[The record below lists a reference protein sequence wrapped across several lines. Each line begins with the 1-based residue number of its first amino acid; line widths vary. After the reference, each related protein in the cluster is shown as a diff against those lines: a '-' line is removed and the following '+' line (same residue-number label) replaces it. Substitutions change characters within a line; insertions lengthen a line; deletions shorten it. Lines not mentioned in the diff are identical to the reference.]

1 MKRILLPTLVIV
13 AMAAAGCSPG
23 DKADQ
28 APVVRPVMAMTVGA
42 SDTAGGAV
50 YSGEVR
56 ARHEGDLGFR
66 VPGKIIARVVDVG
79 TSVRKGQVLARLD
92 PIDNQMNADASRAA
106 VAAAKTDLQ
115 FASAELDRY
124 KVLFEKNFIS
134 RTVLEQKSATYD
146 AAKSRLDQTESQA
159 GITRNQVGYTTL
171 VADQDGVI
179 TAVLAEAGQVVGA
192 GQPVMRLARP
202 EEKEVLISIP
212 ETRLAATRAAKEVAV
227 RLWANPEKIYRGQ
240 VREVAPSADAGTRTF
255 ATRVSILV
263 AGTDVALGMTANVLF
278 PEGQAVSSRST
289 ATNIVI
295 PLTALSREGD
305 KTAVWI
311 IDARN
316 NQVSLRSVAVKQYR
330 EDGIVIGSG
339 LAAGDMIAV
348 AGVHKLVA
356 GQTVRPVSAPA
367 AGLANAANTTPSSSA
382 NSKSAVPA
390 IEVVAK

>member
-1 MKRILLPTLVIV
+1 MNRALLPVLICV
-13 AMAAAGCSPG
+13 ALITAGCSSG
-23 DKADQ
+23 DKGDKT
-28 APVVRPVMAMTVGA
+28 PVVRPVMTMTVGA
-42 SDTAGGAV
+42 GDSSAGAV
-50 YSGEVR
+50 YSGEIR

-66 VPGKIIARVVDVG
+66 VPGKITARVVDVG
-79 TSVRKGQVLARLD
+79 TSVKKGQVLARLD
-92 PIDNQMNADASRAA
+92 PTDNQMNADASRAA

-124 KVLFEKNFIS
+124 KTLFEKNFVAK
-134 RTVLEQKSATYD
+134 TVLEQKSAIYD
-146 AAKSRLDQTESQA
+146 AAKSRLDQAESQA

-171 VADQDGVI
+171 VADQDSVI

-227 RLWANPEKIYRGQ
+227 RLWANPEKIYRGR

-255 ATRVSILV
+255 ATRISIV
-263 AGTDVALGMTANVLF
+263 GADANIALGMTANVLF
-278 PEGQAVSSRST
+278 PSGPATTGNAAGKSAT
-289 ATNIVI
+289 AGFVI

-311 IDARN
+311 IDAKSS
-316 NQVSLRSVAVKQYR
+316 QVSLLPVTVKQFR

-339 LAAGDMIAV
+339 LAAGDLIAV

-356 GQTVRPVSAPA
+356 GQTVRPVSAQAASTVAPVAAAKAAAPA
-367 AGLANAANTTPSSSA
+367 
-382 NSKSAVPA
+382 V
-390 IEVVAK
+390 EVVAK

>member
-1 MKRILLPTLVIV
+1 MNHALLPVLIGV
-13 AMAAAGCSPG
+13 ALIAAGCAPG
-23 DKADQ
+23 EKADKT
-28 APVVRPVMAMTVGA
+28 AVVRPVVAMTVGA
-42 SDTAGGAV
+42 SDAAGGAV

-56 ARHEGDLGFR
+56 ARREADLGFR

-79 TSVRKGQVLARLD
+79 ASVKKGQVLARLD

-124 KVLFEKNFIS
+124 KTLFEKNFVS
-134 RTVLEQKSATYD
+134 KTVLEQKSATFD
-146 AAKSRLDQTESQA
+146 AAKSRLDQAESQA
-159 GITRNQVGYTTL
+159 SITRNQVGYTTL

-227 RLWANPEKIYRGQ
+227 RLWANPEKIYRGH

-255 ATRVSILV
+255 ATRVSILG
-263 AGTDVALGMTANVLF
+263 ADADVALGMTANVLF
-278 PEGQAVSSRST
+278 PNGP
-289 ATNIVI
+289 ATTGKSAGSATII

-305 KTAVWI
+305 KTAVWV
-311 IDARN
+311 IDAKS
-316 NQVSLRSVAVKQYR
+316 NQVSLRSVGVKQYR

-348 AGVHKLVA
+348 AGVHKLVT

-367 AGLANAANTTPSSSA
+367 AVPLSAAATG
-382 NSKSAVPA
+382 KPA
-390 IEVVAK
+390 IDVVAK

>member
-1 MKRILLPTLVIV
+1 MNRALLPVLICI
-13 AMAAAGCSPG
+13 ALIAAGCSSG
-23 DKADQ
+23 DKGDKTA
-28 APVVRPVMAMTVGA
+28 VVRPVMAMTVGA
-42 SDTAGGAV
+42 GDSAAGAV
-50 YSGEVR
+50 YSGEIR

-66 VPGKIIARVVDVG
+66 VPGKITARVVDVG
-79 TSVRKGQVLARLD
+79 TNVKKGQVLARLD
-92 PIDNQMNADASRAA
+92 PTDNQMNADASRAA

-124 KVLFEKNFIS
+124 KTLFEKNFVAK
-134 RTVLEQKSATYD
+134 TVLEQKSATYD
-146 AAKSRLDQTESQA
+146 AAKSRLDQAESQA

-171 VADQDGVI
+171 VTDQDGVI

-227 RLWANPEKIYRGQ
+227 RLWANPEKIYRGH

-255 ATRVSILV
+255 ATRVSIV
-263 AGTDVALGMTANVLF
+263 GADATVALGMTANVLF
-278 PEGQAVSSRST
+278 PSGP
-289 ATNIVI
+289 ATTGNAAGKSAAAGFVI

-311 IDARN
+311 IDAKS
-316 NQVSLRSVAVKQYR
+316 NQVALRPVTVKQYR

-339 LAAGDMIAV
+339 LAAGDLIAV

-356 GQTVRPVSAPA
+356 GQTVRPVSAQTASAVVPA
-367 AGLANAANTTPSSSA
+367 AAAKAPAPAVEVLA
-382 NSKSAVPA
+382 K
-390 IEVVAK
+390 